1 MDIWF
6 KTYNAYNFILFPY
19 ISTTY
24 VTFSEFEYGINN
36 VNSIVSNT
44 FINLENLSLVTATA
58 RPFCFK
64 VYGNDLLTSLI
75 MDKTNSLLDFES
87 TKINNGF
94 IFYPKYFS
102 SLTEL
107 NTLNNNSQKL
117 FKTEMP
123 ECLENTIGLGEKTTN
138 PEESQG
144 ISIKYYFDKFDIYGP
159 ILIFMLVIMILLVF
173 VLRLPT
179 PPSNIFNIKHT
190 DQEDSRR

>member
-6 KTYNAYNFILFPY
+6 KTYNAFNFILFPY

-58 RPFCFK
+58 HPFCFK

-75 MDKTNSLLDFES
+75 MDKTNSLLNFES
-87 TKINNGF
+87 TRINNGF

-107 NTLNNNSQKL
+107 NTLNDNSQKL

-144 ISIKYYFDKFDIYGP
+144 ISIK
-159 ILIFMLVIMILLVF
+159 
-173 VLRLPT
+173 
-179 PPSNIFNIKHT
+179 
-190 DQEDSRR
+190 